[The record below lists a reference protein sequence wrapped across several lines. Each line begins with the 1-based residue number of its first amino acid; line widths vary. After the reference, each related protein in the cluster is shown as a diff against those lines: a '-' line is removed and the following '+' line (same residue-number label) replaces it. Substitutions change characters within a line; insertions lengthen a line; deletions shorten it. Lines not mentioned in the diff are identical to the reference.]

1 MKVID
6 LHCDTLSELRHG
18 LYRGEKIDLG
28 SNHLQVDL
36 EKLKKGDYLL
46 QCFALFI
53 NLGDPYNPLV
63 TALEQVDLFRQ
74 AMRQYPQEIRQVT
87 TWEEFLENR
96 KEGRISALLTV
107 EEGGCCLG
115 NLSVL
120 RVLYSLGVRIM
131 TLTWNYENDLAWPN
145 EVPGTAANVYPCAA
159 NTTNGLKEKGLEFF
173 SPMRHE
179 ERTEKPGTSAWAH
192 KLFEMDR
199 AAIEDA
205 DALVVLYYGNYS
217 DTGTAWECGYAFAK
231 GKPVILVYVD
241 ADADSN
247 LMMHCGCRANISL
260 QDLKDYDFDTMPKS
274 EYEGKML

>member
-1 MKVID
+1 MKI
-6 LHCDTLSELRHG
+6 
-18 LYRGEKIDLG
+18 
-28 SNHLQVDL
+28 
-36 EKLKKGDYLL
+36 YLAGP
-46 QCFALFI
+46 FFNETEVRNIEYA
-53 NLGDPYNPLV
+53 
-63 TALEQVDLFRQ
+63 EQV
-74 AMRQYPQEIRQVT
+74 
-87 TWEEFLENR
+87 
-96 KEGRISALLTV
+96 
-107 EEGGCCLG
+107 
-115 NLSVL
+115 
-120 RVLYSLGVRIM
+120 
-131 TLTWNYENDLAWPN
+131 
-145 EVPGTAANVYPCAA
+145 
-159 NTTNGLKEKGLEFF
+159 LKEKGLDFF
-173 SPMRHE
+173 SPLRHE

-260 QDLKDYDFDTMPKS
+260 QDLKDYDFDTMPRS